1 MFNDTEKTI
10 FEQVSNNLPVQ
21 TMPFITTMKLAI
33 VKYKSSPFL
42 SDNSIVPLTEAHSYY
57 FPLLSNTLL
66 AVQMLDGLN
75 FLLSGLRYN
84 NMRKWIY
91 MPTVKA
97 WECLLIN
104 PDIPLRI
111 FRSLSSSSIIFLIVL
126 DRFIAMLKPRLN
138 TKLENHH
145 FIRWCIAAS
154 CIICTTFTIVV
165 WLDLTM
171 FKYKEQEVMQSC
183 VYKEVVPKFYQRI
196 SRYFN
201 LLLGCLDMIE
211 ISSRLFPNLI
221 GQFFQRD
228 AGSHIIRMSFYLTTF
243 YSRSLQQLCTIK
255 LKKVFYK

>member
-1 MFNDTEKTI
+1 MFNDTEKTV

-33 VKYKSSPFL
+33 GIFSVL
-42 SDNSIVPLTEAHSYY
+42 SNGIVLTEAQSYY
-57 FPLLSNTLL
+57 LPLLSNRVL
-66 AVQMLDGLN
+66 VIQMLDGLN

-111 FRSLSSSSIIFLIVL
+111 FRSLSSSSTVFLIVL
-126 DRFIAMLKPRLN
+126 DRFIAILKPRLN

-145 FIRWCIAAS
+145 FIRWCIVAS
-154 CIICTTFTIVV
+154 YISCTTFTIVV

-201 LLLGCLDMIE
+201 LLLGFLDMIGILIIIASIQFQKRISPATDQINFRLE
-211 ISSRLFPNLI
+211 IFAAIVP
-221 GQFFQRD
+221 
-228 AGSHIIRMSFYLTTF
+228 HK
-243 YSRSLQQLCTIK
+243 TIK
-255 LKKVFYK
+255 YF

>member
-1 MFNDTEKTI
+1 MFNDTEKTV

-33 VKYKSSPFL
+33 GVL
-42 SDNSIVPLTEAHSYY
+42 VI
-57 FPLLSNTLL
+57 
-66 AVQMLDGLN
+66 QMLDGLN

-111 FRSLSSSSIIFLIVL
+111 FRSLSSSSTVFLIVL
-126 DRFIAMLKPRLN
+126 DRFIAILKPRLN

-145 FIRWCIAAS
+145 FIRWCIVAS
-154 CIICTTFTIVV
+154 YISCTTFTIVV

-201 LLLGCLDMIE
+201 LLLGCLDMIVQ
-211 ISSRLFPNLI
+211 
-221 GQFFQRD
+221 GFFQ
-228 AGSHIIRMSFYLTTF
+228 A
-243 YSRSLQQLCTIK
+243 
-255 LKKVFYK
+255 

>member
-1 MFNDTEKTI
+1 
-10 FEQVSNNLPVQ
+10 
-21 TMPFITTMKLAI
+21 MPYVAWFFITTCKII
-33 VKYKSSPFL
+33 VQFIRVL
-42 SDNSIVPLTEAHSYY
+42 VI
-57 FPLLSNTLL
+57 
-66 AVQMLDGLN
+66 QMLDGLN

-111 FRSLSSSSIIFLIVL
+111 FRSLSSSSTIFLVVL
-126 DRFIAMLKPRLN
+126 DRFIAILKPRLN

-145 FIRWCIAAS
+145 FIRWCIVAS
-154 CIICTTFTIVV
+154 YISCTTFTIVV

-211 ISSRLFPNLI
+211 TAHHFANV
-221 GQFFQRD
+221 
-228 AGSHIIRMSFYLTTF
+228 AA
-243 YSRSLQQLCTIK
+243 K
-255 LKKVFYK
+255 LSEESILGPFLAL

>member
-1 MFNDTEKTI
+1 MFNDTEKTV

-33 VKYKSSPFL
+33 ETLVLLIQGAEQYRKCNY
-42 SDNSIVPLTEAHSYY
+42 LTEAQSYY
-57 FPLLSNTLL
+57 LPLLSNRVL
-66 AVQMLDGLN
+66 VIQMLDGLN

-111 FRSLSSSSIIFLIVL
+111 FRSLSSSSTIFLVVL
-126 DRFIAMLKPRLN
+126 DRFIAILKPRLN

-145 FIRWCIAAS
+145 FIRWCIVAS
-154 CIICTTFTIVV
+154 YISCTTFTIVV

-201 LLLGCLDMIE
+201 LLLGCLDMIVSKE
-211 ISSRLFPNLI
+211 NFTS
-221 GQFFQRD
+221 G
-228 AGSHIIRMSFYLTTF
+228 
-243 YSRSLQQLCTIK
+243 
-255 LKKVFYK
+255 

>member
-1 MFNDTEKTI
+1 MFNDTEKTV

-33 VKYKSSPFL
+33 ETLVLKNDNNNNEYL
-42 SDNSIVPLTEAHSYY
+42 SAEINLTEAQSYY
-57 FPLLSNTLL
+57 LPLLSNRVL
-66 AVQMLDGLN
+66 VIQMLDGLN

-111 FRSLSSSSIIFLIVL
+111 FRSLSSSSTVFLIVL
-126 DRFIAMLKPRLN
+126 DRFIAILKPRLN

-145 FIRWCIAAS
+145 FIRWCIVAS
-154 CIICTTFTIVV
+154 YISCTTFTIVV

-201 LLLGCLDMIE
+201 LLLGCLDMIVSKE
-211 ISSRLFPNLI
+211 NFTS
-221 GQFFQRD
+221 D
-228 AGSHIIRMSFYLTTF
+228 
-243 YSRSLQQLCTIK
+243 
-255 LKKVFYK
+255 

>member
-33 VKYKSSPFL
+33 GIFSV
-42 SDNSIVPLTEAHSYY
+42 
-57 FPLLSNTLL
+57 LSNGIVFCFLL
-66 AVQMLDGLN
+66 AKRHFHSEACLLIALLIVQMLDGLN
-75 FLLSGLRYN
+75 FLLSGLRYS

-111 FRSLSSSSIIFLIVL
+111 FRSLSSSSIIFLVVL
-126 DRFIAMLKPRLN
+126 DRFIAILKPRLN

-145 FIRWCIAAS
+145 FIRWCITTS
-154 CIICTTFTIVV
+154 YIICITFTIVV

-171 FKYKEQEVMQSC
+171 FKYKDQEVMQSC

-201 LLLGCLDMIE
+201 LLMVSKANFTSG
-211 ISSRLFPNLI
+211 
-221 GQFFQRD
+221 
-228 AGSHIIRMSFYLTTF
+228 
-243 YSRSLQQLCTIK
+243 
-255 LKKVFYK
+255 